1 MQEGAKY
8 NGRQDVPGGKTMS
21 EMILSESTLALLQ
34 DPGLGTQ
41 DVDGKVR
48 YLLEAEYMRR
58 LGRYHR
64 TNSLLSEKYGMTFEE
79 FTAQRVVKQRGYT
92 WEVEKD
98 AMDWEVALGEI
109 EGARQAL
116 LELKNLRVRQRV

>member
-8 NGRQDVPGGKTMS
+8 NGRQDVPGGETMS

-79 FTAQRVVKQRGYT
+79 FTAQRVVKQQGYT

-98 AMDWEVALGEI
+98 AMDWEAALGEVMRI
-109 EGARQAL
+109 KTAH
-116 LELKNLRVRQRV
+116 